1 MGFLPFT
8 ISGIIAQ
15 NQTTKPRVLPNFTP
29 KVPQEVVSLAVQRVS
44 QKKAACFVDGTIEK
58 KNYKIVDY
66 TTSVSVNLEYNILF
80 RLVNPCNDKIENYG
94 FNIQKHKMEN
104 TFVQKIHFMNL
115 VIDSYKIVYSCM
127 S

>member
-1 MGFLPFT
+1 MKKIALIFLLGFLPFT

-29 KVPQEVVSLAVQRVS
+29 KVPQEGVSLAVQRVS

-80 RLVNPCNDKIENYG
+80 RLVNPCNDKIEKLW
-94 FNIQKHKMEN
+94 IQYTETQDGEYVCTKD
-104 TFVQKIHFMNL
+104 TFYE
-115 VIDSYKIVYSCM
+115 SRY
-127 S
+127 

>member
-1 MGFLPFT
+1 MKKIALIFLLGFLPFT

-58 KNYKIVDY
+58 LWIQY
-66 TTSVSVNLEYNILF
+66 TETQDGEY
-80 RLVNPCNDKIENYG
+80 VCTKD
-94 FNIQKHKMEN
+94 
-104 TFVQKIHFMNL
+104 TFYE
-115 VIDSYKIVYSCM
+115 SRY
-127 S
+127 